1 MCLFKAAL
9 YIYHSKNDKKNANF
23 WLILILSPVHFIY
36 TNYGVQIW
44 LISYLH
50 SNCASRK
57 NLVNFMWNS
66 HEIFTWNSCE
76 KSTTRFLR
84 ELFIRIAL
92 ERDFK
97 LILCEIHVNFHI
109 NITWSYLTWKL
120 HEISSEL
127 HFTRIKRG
135 VRAKLHV
142 KTPWIFTWISRV
154 AQLAV
159 HVL

>member
-57 NLVNFMWNS
+57 NHVNFMWNS

-76 KSTTRFLR
+76 KKHHAIFTWTFHKNCTWKGFQINIVWNSC
-84 ELFIRIAL
+84 ELSHKYNV
-92 ERDFK
+92 K
-97 LILCEIHVNFHI
+97 LFDVKVTWTFQVNFTSHEL
-109 NITWSYLTWKL
+109 NVVFGRNFTWKL
-120 HEISSEL
+120 RE
-127 HFTRIKRG
+127 F
-135 VRAKLHV
+135 
-142 KTPWIFTWISRV
+142 SRV